1 MEKELKIAELAGLWN
16 VSVPTCW
23 NRIKKEGLTTFKKKD
38 ETNKDISYVKV
49 TDDIINKYV
58 INEVNNINNNVNNGY
73 YEELLTD
80 NKVNNNINNAENI
93 NITAN
98 IIQDL
103 INYNKVNN
111 EELKTVYND
120 YNNRIERLQEELITY
135 KSKVP
140 LLEDRANRE
149 GLYLKEIEDLKKQ
162 NKTDKTLIKLLITLL
177 TIVIMFILMLITYF
191 ITVNNLTNTETEKP
205 SIEEVSMV
213 ENVNN

>member
-1 MEKELKIAELAGLWN
+1 MEKELKIAELAGLWS

-177 TIVIMFILMLITYF
+177 TIVIMFILMFITYF
-191 ITVNNLTNTETEKP
+191 ITVYNLNNTEPEKP
-205 SIEEVSMV
+205 SIDKVSTV
-213 ENVNN
+213 EM

>member
-23 NRIKKEGLTTFKKKD
+23 NRIKKDGLTTFKKKD

-177 TIVIMFILMLITYF
+177 TIVIMFIIMFITYF
-191 ITVNNLTNTETEKP
+191 ITVDNLSNTEPEKP
-205 SIEEVSMV
+205 SIEEVSAV
-213 ENVNN
+213 EM